1 MRHLIRLFYF
11 LEPYRTRCVLTI
23 VVLCFT
29 AMITLI
35 LPVFVRQFI
44 DGFATADLARI
55 NQIGILAFLAT
66 LLLGFGT
73 SIRYVL
79 VTRLGEQVIADIRK
93 ELFAHTIR
101 MSQSFYENLMT
112 GEILSRINTDTTLV
126 LTVISSSI
134 SVALRNTLL
143 LCGGLILMLITSFK
157 LTLLTIV
164 LVPFVLLPILFLTRK
179 LRNLTR
185 ENQDRIA
192 EGSGNVSEA
201 LNATNTIQA
210 NNHEELSIKA
220 FFEITD
226 RYIESANRRIFV
238 RGLMT
243 MVIISVSFT
252 AVGSVIY
259 IGTRDMLNGV
269 ITPGELTQFVIYA
282 VMVGGSVTVLSEVW
296 GELVRAAGATERL
309 FEILE
314 IRDSVEDPPNPLS
327 LSQPVKGTIEFR
339 NVSFQYQNRPE
350 ISVLDNVSFTVQPK
364 ETVAI
369 VGPSGAGKTSTF
381 QLLLRFFDPQQGTIL
396 IEGIDIRE
404 ITKKDLRDCLALVP
418 QDPVVF
424 SGTAREN
431 MRFGRPDAT
440 DEEVVQAAISGAA
453 HDFLDEFPG
462 GYDTLLGERG
472 MLLSGGQKQR
482 IALSRAILRSTP
494 ILLLD
499 EATSSLDSVSEFAVQ
514 EALNHMTTQT
524 TTIVIAH
531 RLATVKK
538 ADRIL
543 VFDKGRIVA
552 EGTHEQ
558 LVTEGGL
565 YAKLAT
571 LQFN

>member
-1 MRHLIRLFYF
+1 MKLFHF
-11 LEPYRTRCVLTI
+11 LEPYKFKCVLTI
-23 VVLCFT
+23 VTLVIT
-29 AMITLI
+29 ATITLI

-44 DGFATADLARI
+44 DGSATEDLARI

-66 LLLGFGT
+66 LLFGFGA
-73 SIRYVL
+73 SLRYTL
-79 VTRLGEQVIADIRK
+79 VNRLGEQVVADIRK

-112 GEILSRINTDTTLV
+112 GEVLSRLNTDTTLV

-134 SVALRNTLL
+134 SVALRSSLL
-143 LCGGLILMLITSFK
+143 LGGGLILMLITSFK

-164 LVPFVLLPILFLTRK
+164 LVPFVLLPVFLLTGK

-201 LNATNTIQA
+201 LNATNVIQA
-210 NNHEELSIKA
+210 NNHEELSIRS

-226 RYIESANRRIFV
+226 RYIESTNRRIFV
-238 RGLMT
+238 RGIMT
-243 MVIISVSFT
+243 MVIISLSFT
-252 AVGSVIY
+252 AVGTVIY

-314 IRDSVEDPPNPLS
+314 IRDSVEDPTDPVS
-327 LSQPVKGTIEFR
+327 LPQPVQGSIEFW

-350 ISVLDNVSFTVQPK
+350 ISVLDNVSFTVKPK

-381 QLLLRFFDPQQGTIL
+381 QLLLRFFDPQQGKIL
-396 IEGIDIRE
+396 IERIDIRE
-404 ITKKDLRDCLALVP
+404 ITKEDLRNCLALVP

-424 SGTAREN
+424 SDTAREN
-431 MRFGRPDAT
+431 IRFGRPDAT
-440 DEEVVQAAISGAA
+440 DEEVVQAAKSGAA
-453 HDFLDEFPG
+453 HNFLNEFPE

-499 EATSSLDSVSEFAVQ
+499 EATSSLDSVSEVAVQ
-514 EALNHMTTQT
+514 EALNHMATQA

-543 VFDKGRIVA
+543 VFDKGRIIA

-558 LVTEGGL
+558 LVAEGGL

>member
-1 MRHLIRLFYF
+1 MKLFHF
-11 LEPYRTRCVLTI
+11 LEPYKFKCVLTI
-23 VVLCFT
+23 VTLVIT
-29 AMITLI
+29 ATITLI

-44 DGFATADLARI
+44 DGSVTEDLARI

-66 LLLGFGT
+66 LLFGFGA
-73 SIRYVL
+73 SLRYTL
-79 VTRLGEQVIADIRK
+79 VNRLGEQVVADIRK

-112 GEILSRINTDTTLV
+112 GEVLSRLNTDTTLV

-134 SVALRNTLL
+134 SVALRSTLL
-143 LCGGLILMLITSFK
+143 LGGGLILMLITSFK

-164 LVPFVLLPILFLTRK
+164 LVPFVLLPVFLLTGK

-201 LNATNTIQA
+201 LNATNVIQA
-210 NNHEELSIKA
+210 NNHEELSIRT

-226 RYIESANRRIFV
+226 RYIESTNRRIFV
-238 RGLMT
+238 RGFMT
-243 MVIISVSFT
+243 MVIISLSFT

-314 IRDSVEDPPNPLS
+314 IRDSVEDPTDPVS
-327 LSQPVKGTIEFR
+327 LPQPVQGSIEFR

-350 ISVLDNVSFTVQPK
+350 ISVLDNVSFTVKPR

-381 QLLLRFFDPQQGTIL
+381 QLLLRFFDPQQGKIL

-404 ITKKDLRDCLALVP
+404 IAKGDLRNSLALVP

-424 SGTAREN
+424 SDTAREN
-431 MRFGRPDAT
+431 IRFGRPDAT
-440 DEEVVQAAISGAA
+440 DEEVVQAAKSGAA
-453 HDFLDEFPG
+453 HDFLNEFPE

-499 EATSSLDSVSEFAVQ
+499 EATSSLDSVSEVAVQ
-514 EALNHMTTQT
+514 EALNHMATQT

-543 VFDKGRIVA
+543 VFDKGRIIA

-558 LVTEGGL
+558 LVAEGGL

>member
-1 MRHLIRLFYF
+1 MTKLFHF
-11 LEPYRTRCVLTI
+11 LEPYKFKCALTI
-23 VVLCFT
+23 ITLVIT
-29 AMITLI
+29 ATITLI

-44 DGFATADLARI
+44 DGSATEDLARI
-55 NQIGILAFLAT
+55 NQIGIMAFLAT
-66 LLLGFGT
+66 LLFGFGT
-73 SIRYVL
+73 SLRYAL
-79 VTRLGEQVIADIRK
+79 VNRLGEQVVADIRK

-112 GEILSRINTDTTLV
+112 GEILSRLNTDTTLV

-134 SVALRNTLL
+134 SVALRSTLL

-157 LTLLTIV
+157 LTLLTIL
-164 LVPFVLLPILFLTRK
+164 LVPFVLLPVFLLTRK

-192 EGSGNVSEA
+192 EGAGNVSEA
-201 LNATNTIQA
+201 LNATNAIQA

-226 RYIESANRRIFV
+226 RYIESTNRRIFV

-243 MVIISVSFT
+243 MVIISLCFT

-282 VMVGGSVTVLSEVW
+282 VMVGGAVTVLSEVW

-314 IRDSVEDPPNPLS
+314 IRDSVEDPTVPVS
-327 LSQPVKGTIEFR
+327 LPQPVQGSIEFR

-350 ISVLDNVSFTVQPK
+350 ISVLDNVSFTVKPK

-381 QLLLRFFDPQQGTIL
+381 QLLLRFFDPQQGKIL
-396 IEGIDIRE
+396 IEGIDIRD
-404 ITKKDLRDCLALVP
+404 ISKKDLRNCLALVP

-424 SGTAREN
+424 SDTAREN
-431 MRFGRPDAT
+431 IRFGRPDAT
-440 DEEVVQAAISGAA
+440 DEEVIQAAISGAA
-453 HDFLDEFPG
+453 HDFLNEFPQ

-499 EATSSLDSVSEFAVQ
+499 EATSSLDSVSEVAVQ
-514 EALNHMTTQT
+514 EALNHMATQT

-543 VFDKGRIVA
+543 VFDKGKIVA
-552 EGTHEQ
+552 EGNHEQ
-558 LVTEGGL
+558 LDTEGGL
-565 YAKLAT
+565 YAKLAA
-571 LQFN
+571 LQFD

>member
-1 MRHLIRLFYF
+1 MKLFHF
-11 LEPYRTRCVLTI
+11 LEPYKFKCVLTI
-23 VVLCFT
+23 ITLVIT
-29 AMITLI
+29 ATITLI

-44 DGFATADLARI
+44 DGSATEDLARI

-66 LLLGFGT
+66 LLFGFGA
-73 SIRYVL
+73 SLRYTL
-79 VTRLGEQVIADIRK
+79 VNRLGEQVVADIRK

-112 GEILSRINTDTTLV
+112 GEILSRLNTDTTLV

-134 SVALRNTLL
+134 SVALRSTLL
-143 LCGGLILMLITSFK
+143 LGGGLILMLITSFK

-164 LVPFVLLPILFLTRK
+164 LVPFVLLPVLLLTRK

-201 LNATNTIQA
+201 LNATNVIQA
-210 NNHEELSIKA
+210 NNHEELSIRV
-220 FFEITD
+220 FLEITD
-226 RYIESANRRIFV
+226 RYIESTNRRIFV
-238 RGLMT
+238 RGIMT
-243 MVIISVSFT
+243 MVIISLSFT

-314 IRDSVEDPPNPLS
+314 IRDSVEDPTDPVS
-327 LSQPVKGTIEFR
+327 LPQPVQGSIEFR

-350 ISVLDNVSFTVQPK
+350 ISVLDNVSFTVKPK

-381 QLLLRFFDPQQGTIL
+381 QLLLRFFDPQQGKIL

-404 ITKKDLRDCLALVP
+404 ITREDLRNCLALVP

-424 SGTAREN
+424 SDSAREN
-431 MRFGRPDAT
+431 IRFGRSDAT
-440 DEEVVQAAISGAA
+440 DEEVVHAATAGAA
-453 HDFLDEFPG
+453 RDYLNEFLE
-462 GYDTLLGERG
+462 GYNTLLGEKG

-499 EATSSLDSVSEFAVQ
+499 EATSSLDSVSEVAVQ
-514 EALNHMTTQT
+514 EALNHMATQT

-543 VFDKGRIVA
+543 VFDKGRIIA

-558 LVTEGGL
+558 LVAEGGL

>member
-1 MRHLIRLFYF
+1 MKLFHF
-11 LEPYRTRCVLTI
+11 LEPYKFKCVLTI
-23 VVLCFT
+23 VTLVIT
-29 AMITLI
+29 ATITLI

-44 DGFATADLARI
+44 DGSATEDLARI
-55 NQIGILAFLAT
+55 NQIGILVFLAT
-66 LLLGFGT
+66 LLFGFGA
-73 SIRYVL
+73 SLRYTL
-79 VTRLGEQVIADIRK
+79 VNRLGEQVVADIRK
-93 ELFAHTIR
+93 ELFAHTIK

-112 GEILSRINTDTTLV
+112 GEILSRLNTDTTLV
-126 LTVISSSI
+126 LTVISTSI
-134 SVALRNTLL
+134 SVALRSTLL
-143 LCGGLILMLITSFK
+143 LSGGLILMLITSFK

-164 LVPFVLLPILFLTRK
+164 LVPFVLLPVFLLTRK

-201 LNATNTIQA
+201 LNATNVIQA
-210 NNHEELSIKA
+210 NNHEELSIQA
-220 FFEITD
+220 FLEITD
-226 RYIESANRRIFV
+226 RYIESTNRRIFV
-238 RGLMT
+238 RGIMT
-243 MVIISVSFT
+243 MVIISLSFT
-252 AVGSVIY
+252 AVGTVIY

-314 IRDSVEDPPNPLS
+314 IRDSVEDPTDPVS
-327 LSQPVKGTIEFR
+327 LPQPVQGSIEFR

-350 ISVLDNVSFTVQPK
+350 ISVLDNVSFTVKPK

-381 QLLLRFFDPQQGTIL
+381 QLLLRFFDPQEGKIL

-424 SGTAREN
+424 SDTAREN
-431 MRFGRPDAT
+431 IRFGRPDAT
-440 DEEVVQAAISGAA
+440 DEEVVQAAKSGTA
-453 HDFLDEFPG
+453 HDFLNEFLG

-499 EATSSLDSVSEFAVQ
+499 EATSSLDSVSEVAVQ
-514 EALNHMTTQT
+514 EALNHMATQT

-543 VFDKGRIVA
+543 VFDKGRIIA

-558 LVTEGGL
+558 LVAEGGL
-565 YAKLAT
+565 YAKLAA

>member
-1 MRHLIRLFYF
+1 MKLFHF
-11 LEPYRTRCVLTI
+11 LEPYKFKCVLTI
-23 VVLCFT
+23 VTLVIT
-29 AMITLI
+29 ATITLI

-44 DGFATADLARI
+44 DGSATEDLARI

-66 LLLGFGT
+66 LLFGFGA
-73 SIRYVL
+73 SLRYTL
-79 VTRLGEQVIADIRK
+79 VNRLGEQVVADIRK

-112 GEILSRINTDTTLV
+112 GEVLSRLNTDTTLV

-134 SVALRNTLL
+134 SVALRSTLL
-143 LCGGLILMLITSFK
+143 LGGGLILMLITSFK

-164 LVPFVLLPILFLTRK
+164 LVPFVLLPVFLLTGK

-201 LNATNTIQA
+201 LNATNVIQA
-210 NNHEELSIKA
+210 NNHEELSIRS

-226 RYIESANRRIFV
+226 RYIESTNRRIFV
-238 RGLMT
+238 RGFMT
-243 MVIISVSFT
+243 MVIISLSFT

-314 IRDSVEDPPNPLS
+314 IRDSVEDPTDPVS
-327 LSQPVKGTIEFR
+327 LPQPVQGSIEFR

-350 ISVLDNVSFTVQPK
+350 ISVLDNVSFTVKPK

-381 QLLLRFFDPQQGTIL
+381 QLLLRFFDPQQGKII

-404 ITKKDLRDCLALVP
+404 ITKEDLRNCLALVP

-424 SGTAREN
+424 SDTAREN
-431 MRFGRPDAT
+431 IRFGRPDAT
-440 DEEVVQAAISGAA
+440 DEEVVQAAKSGAA
-453 HDFLDEFPG
+453 HDFLNEFPG

-499 EATSSLDSVSEFAVQ
+499 EATSSLDSVSEVAVQ
-514 EALNHMTTQT
+514 EALNHMATQT

-543 VFDKGRIVA
+543 VFDKGRIIA

-558 LVTEGGL
+558 LVAEGGL